1 MESIYYSSD
10 IRRNKK
16 QRTTPKQKPKKSQ
29 FCYKTPKELKDL
41 LDNTVIGQEKAKKAI
56 CVAFS
61 NHLKRL
67 IIREDEPDSTI
78 QIDKSNLLL
87 IGPTGSGKTL
97 MVKTLAKVVG
107 LPYALGD
114 ATSLTEAG
122 YVGDDVETL
131 LSTLLKNTPNKG
143 SKNEPDI
150 EIAERGIIFIDEID
164 KISKTGQ
171 SQSVTRDVSGEGVQQ
186 ALLKMVEGS
195 VVRVQPVGSRKHPE
209 SDCISVDTSQILFIA
224 AGSFVGLDQII
235 DRRLGNCSMGFSRAE
250 KKTESLSIM
259 PDDLIEFGMIPE
271 FVGRFHNVEKLEKL
285 TKEQLKSTMIDTDN
299 SIIGQYKKLADFE
312 GCQMSFTDDFIDLV
326 AKMAYDLD
334 IGARGVRQIMERILS
349 PFFFDL
355 PRGKLII
362 SEKKAQ
368 VALGIPV

>member
-1 MESIYYSSD
+1 
-10 IRRNKK
+10 
-16 QRTTPKQKPKKSQ
+16 
-29 FCYKTPKELKDL
+29 
-41 LDNTVIGQEKAKKAI
+41 
-56 CVAFS
+56 
-61 NHLKRL
+61 
-67 IIREDEPDSTI
+67 
-78 QIDKSNLLL
+78 
-87 IGPTGSGKTL
+87 

-285 TKEQLKSTMIDTDN
+285 TKEQLKATI
-299 SIIGQYKKLADFE
+299 
-312 GCQMSFTDDFIDLV
+312 
-326 AKMAYDLD
+326 
-334 IGARGVRQIMERILS
+334 
-349 PFFFDL
+349 
-355 PRGKLII
+355 
-362 SEKKAQ
+362 
-368 VALGIPV
+368 

>member
-41 LDNTVIGQEKAKKAI
+41 LDSTVIGQENAKKAI

-209 SDCISVDTSQILFIA
+209 SDCISVDTSQIL
-224 AGSFVGLDQII
+224 
-235 DRRLGNCSMGFSRAE
+235 
-250 KKTESLSIM
+250 
-259 PDDLIEFGMIPE
+259 
-271 FVGRFHNVEKLEKL
+271 
-285 TKEQLKSTMIDTDN
+285 
-299 SIIGQYKKLADFE
+299 
-312 GCQMSFTDDFIDLV
+312 
-326 AKMAYDLD
+326 
-334 IGARGVRQIMERILS
+334 
-349 PFFFDL
+349 
-355 PRGKLII
+355 
-362 SEKKAQ
+362 
-368 VALGIPV
+368 